1 MMSQR
6 MNHRVTADIVPMD
19 DIEYDE
25 VDDIQPLPKR
35 NLLKDFGRPSMLEH
49 PAPNDHMPVYLRIR
63 PFSRDELEKD
73 ENQDCFSVE
82 SERTVVTHPP
92 KDSHFFKNMTRG
104 LCKSITK
111 YTFSQIFNENTTQND
126 FFNSTM
132 LNYVK
137 DFIDGQNCLVF
148 SYGVTNSGKTYTIQ
162 GNPKDAGILPRALD
176 VLFNSIGGRQ
186 WEGMNLKPQMFVDV
200 TRLSQEQE
208 QQEIKIKESIL
219 KLSQDDDMDVMSLL
233 GDCASDI
240 SSATNNTACS
250 DSSNISSMPKDSID
264 SSDYLFSQLET
275 RVREDAKVSVDEQG
289 AVKFSVWVSF
299 AEIYNEQI
307 YDLLVPLA
315 KKKNARRTCLKLSED
330 RNGSPYIK
338 DLKYVHVSSADEAYK
353 LLTIGQRNLQVAC
366 TKLNHNS
373 SRSHCIFNIKI
384 VRVIDK
390 DNPHVARV
398 SMLTLCDLAGS
409 ERYSKTHNTGDRLKE
424 AGNINNSLLTL
435 GRCIETLRY
444 NQAHKE
450 HSRIIPFR
458 ESKLTRLF
466 SNNFM
471 GRGKAAMVV
480 NVNQLAS
487 MFDETMHVF
496 KFSAIASKVEVH
508 QKPVFI
514 KPKLPVSQMPAA
526 IPRTSISWATP
537 ARNHKLE
544 QAKAENVSLPDDDDD
559 LEEIEESEEDETI
572 YTQENIDELLGII
585 EQLQNDLQN
594 EVHSKWKLEK
604 QIRAQVCE
612 EMMKQF
618 SKIEEEHSE
627 RLRLREQR
635 IEELADKRIAIIQ
648 AAERARRQE
657 LETCKDDDD
666 EWVSSVVLH
675 QEKVKNEQKDE
686 LIKELRKEI
695 KILKSGGVPE
705 SAMEVDQSE
714 NVSQLE
720 EKVSTL
726 QAQLDKA
733 TAEMS
738 NMEELKAKVTEY
750 EEKIAALEKMSNKTE
765 DAASDGDDGNDDV
778 VENLTQQLQQA
789 REHIKDQEG
798 EISELNDMLTEAGE
812 TFEQKEV
819 EITKLKE
826 LNTEYEN
833 SMEQQREAI
842 KVLERAAADGK
853 VAMETADQSLSKQEE
868 CVSTLQADI
877 RELEGEVN
885 KYRNKARFFEDQ
897 LVEKEQEASRW
908 RSQYENAQKEYAC
921 SQDALIHGFNSEIA
935 NLKSQIFQY
944 KAQICGVKS
953 PSKSPGGSLKS
964 PASSGKSPDV
974 RMKLFPMS
982 PLNTSSNS
990 SGISSSPK
998 ESMKHDVNEQVKAIQ
1013 CELNKNCKMV
1023 QDLEKALD
1031 ASRSTNAQL
1040 ERKIEELSVKKSE
1053 DESNATRVETSN
1065 ASDKDVKIIT
1075 LENKIKELEPLMK
1088 DYFST
1093 SKKLTDSEKKLKEMN
1108 EKLDDK
1114 INQII
1119 GLEEKVQNL
1128 EQSNVQ
1134 LETDLITKE
1143 EAVNGLEKH
1152 AEELEILNKELKGM
1166 IDKTATDL
1174 ESKEK
1179 EIKILSPK
1187 VEKMQL
1193 AMSSDKTENN
1203 KDALLKELEEKDKAN
1218 KLLRDKLQ
1226 KMKAYINAKEC
1237 ALKEATE
1244 TCFEYEFKSN
1254 EKEVENEGLVQEL
1267 EEKEKKIID
1276 LDTSRV
1282 GKATMLKETGEEL
1295 AVIGHEYEKAKR
1307 MIEEYKVSIQ
1317 DLENALANKEAELIK
1332 QDKLLD
1338 DKAREI
1344 VDLKKKVDH
1353 IKENS
1358 SVLKQDQEKLSSL
1371 KDDNLKLEKEL
1382 ANLKEKMSEVEKR
1395 YHDDKEEVLKEMKDK
1410 VDELTDAKQRCEEKL
1425 ELAEKENANL
1435 KEALTAKE
1443 SEQQKYKMEKEKL
1456 TDKIYQEVEVVKNE
1470 MEEVRDDMT
1479 TIHEDLHRKAV
1490 ELEDKNAELEALQAS
1505 FNELKQSI
1513 EKNSTKEQLSSA
1525 MLEITEL
1532 KSSLQKQK
1540 THHHKVKGELE
1551 EALMTIES
1559 SKHEIENYK
1568 KEIDTFK
1575 ELKEEVD
1582 NRNDE
1587 LEVSENVISEL
1598 REVIKRRDE
1607 QMEELHGDLRNLTKD
1622 QRDKEQKIKVF
1633 EEKFEKLE
1641 TKLSG
1646 AELTSQKIE
1655 ELETCLANES
1665 AKKSELEQQLD
1676 KVKGIEE
1683 KCLSLETKLAKAES
1697 KIEDMDMLEENFSQ
1711 TDSKL
1716 EEAEQKLDKYEK
1728 EIKLLKEKLSAS
1740 ANELKEMRIELEE
1753 RENALQE
1760 KEKNLMA
1767 LDSKKVEDAQ
1777 DAKVQLH
1784 TMEEENS
1791 KLKSEQVELHKQLEK
1806 MNKIEMDA
1814 SNLKDVK
1821 VQLHNMEEENS
1832 RLKSEQVELHKQL
1845 EKMNKLET
1853 DVSNLKDVVQ
1863 SKEQQI
1869 KNWNEKINS
1878 VSSQFNRIW
1887 LCIGQSNDDNSF
1899 ENLDSQVDEVCEHLQ
1914 NMQKRNSEM
1923 EDMCNKLSVELTRM
1937 KSKKHDNM
1945 SDLDK
1950 KVQTFSAEIQELKEE
1965 NCKLKAETLE
1975 KKNVKEIENEL
1986 KSQLTLKEVECETL
2000 TLEMKLLKEEH
2011 STLKEKVEELE
2022 KRLKGDI
2029 DTVKEESEKSDDGCD
2044 KTNLEKVE
2052 ELQRLYNA
2060 EKHKNEEYQKL
2071 LAETSEAHCMSPQT
2085 GVRKLRKEKIET
2097 ENALLEAKY
2106 KIGTLEKKIADME
2119 VKLRNATTVS
2129 GVVSTGNGVM
2139 GDRVQERRMNS
2150 LIGKVQELEEQN
2162 KGLIR
2167 EVTQLQGDVTRL
2179 EAELS
2184 EEQSR
2189 GSGREH
2195 ETPRRS
2201 RASYLSVETR
2211 QSISS
2216 PVSKLELNKS
2226 KEREQQLKDQ
2236 LREVVDTNLEWKEKL
2251 AEIETRLQ
2259 LKTQELTHARDTIA
2273 RLEAES
2279 SESGR
2284 ALDKRVQEYMDQNN
2298 ELKLQILRKE
2308 GEIESKA
2315 ILNKNLQG
2323 QLDSETGVLKS
2334 LENDRQNQLDKV
2346 EVLQGVL
2353 KEQEEML
2360 EQLDQL
2366 VERKETELQNCEAD
2380 YREIRDKYQ
2389 ALLEKGSPASEDSKV
2404 TEQLKAERDMLKH
2417 QVKDNE
2423 VKLDEMRGKQASLSC
2438 ELKECQKN
2446 LKDAE
2451 KQIAKLNSVVKENN
2465 EELKALECSLTESRK
2480 REEDLH
2486 SQGTDKMAATHIEE
2500 MKRDTE
2506 KAAQELQAKI
2516 RDLKCQKKEVTF
2528 QLQTKEK
2535 ELSAMMEEKATLEK
2549 KLQDFRVER
2558 DKLVEG
2564 LEAVLKKK
2572 DSEVKQL
2579 KDIIKQQKE
2588 KEMQITQCWQDERA
2602 KIASNLQ
2609 ELNHTPGL
2617 QVKPEPKTPISPPQ
2631 QHRNPDPSETPVRH
2645 RSPVKQNSRNPPPR
2659 PSPPKSTNQTEEETP
2674 QMSEPEIQT
2683 FDKSPGSQRRRGR
2696 TTREGSTSEESAEKS
2711 KRGSSRRGKKR
2722 PSSEGLENLP
2732 PVPKRQ
2738 SRDSNPADTS
2748 AISESDDYSS
2758 HVQVDATPPVAA
2770 KTMRRTRKRNGST
2783 QDLSK
2788 NEENEGPRRPQR
2800 ASKRSAKHRLLESFR
2815 ESPMGRTSKR
2825 ILDSISE
2832 TFSPNK
2838 SPNKSPVKSPLR
2850 EDNSRNV
2857 QSRENSRSRENVG
2870 NDPQSEKKSA
2880 GRGRGKHRLYK
2891 EETFISE
2898 PMDTTKDFVTPPD
2911 IHQTVTRSL
2920 RSRRH

>member
-1 MMSQR
+1 METRWIEMSQR

-330 RNGSPYIK
+330 RNGSP
-338 DLKYVHVSSADEAYK
+338 
-353 LLTIGQRNLQVAC
+353 
-366 TKLNHNS
+366 
-373 SRSHCIFNIKI
+373 HCIFNIKI

-444 NQAHKE
+444 NQAH
-450 HSRIIPFR
+450 
-458 ESKLTRLF
+458 
-466 SNNFM
+466 N
-471 GRGKAAMVV
+471 
-480 NVNQLAS
+480 

-572 YTQENIDELLGII
+572 YTQENID
-585 EQLQNDLQN
+585 N

-695 KILKSGGVPE
+695 KILKSG
-705 SAMEVDQSE
+705 
-714 NVSQLE
+714 
-720 EKVSTL
+720 
-726 QAQLDKA
+726 A

-738 NMEELKAKVTEY
+738 NMEELKA
-750 EEKIAALEKMSNKTE
+750 KTE

-2236 LREVVDTNLEWKEKL
+2236 LREV
-2251 AEIETRLQ
+2251 
-2259 LKTQELTHARDTIA
+2259 
-2273 RLEAES
+2273 AES

-2516 RDLKCQKKEVTF
+2516 RD
-2528 QLQTKEK
+2528 
-2535 ELSAMMEEKATLEK
+2535 
-2549 KLQDFRVER
+2549 FRVER

-2696 TTREGSTSEESAEKS
+2696 TTREGSTSEESAEN
-2711 KRGSSRRGKKR
+2711 
-2722 PSSEGLENLP
+2722 PLF
-2732 PVPKRQ
+2732 Q
-2738 SRDSNPADTS
+2738 SARVGT
-2748 AISESDDYSS
+2748 
-2758 HVQVDATPPVAA
+2758 V
-2770 KTMRRTRKRNGST
+2770 T
-2783 QDLSK
+2783 QQI
-2788 NEENEGPRRPQR
+2788 PQR
-2800 ASKRSAKHRLLESFR
+2800 FPRVTIIPL
-2815 ESPMGRTSKR
+2815 MY
-2825 ILDSISE
+2825 
-2832 TFSPNK
+2832 K
-2838 SPNKSPVKSPLR
+2838 SMPP
-2850 EDNSRNV
+2850 
-2857 QSRENSRSRENVG
+2857 
-2870 NDPQSEKKSA
+2870 PQ
-2880 GRGRGKHRLYK
+2880 
-2891 EETFISE
+2891 
-2898 PMDTTKDFVTPPD
+2898 
-2911 IHQTVTRSL
+2911 
-2920 RSRRH
+2920 